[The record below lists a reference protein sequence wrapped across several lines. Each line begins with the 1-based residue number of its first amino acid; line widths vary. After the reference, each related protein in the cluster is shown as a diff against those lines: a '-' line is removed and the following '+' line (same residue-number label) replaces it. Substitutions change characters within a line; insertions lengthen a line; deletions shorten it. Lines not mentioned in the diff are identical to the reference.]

1 MALNEGGGG
10 EWGKDM
16 RGQRH
21 SREGDFLGNLGE
33 ESNIWRLGTVCVCWF
48 DIFWFGVW
56 RIVTGVHHVTGSFGL
71 GGQESSRNPRA
82 RESDRLCS

>member
-1 MALNEGGGG
+1 MGRGYEGAEAFG
-10 EWGKDM
+10 
-16 RGQRH
+16 RGT
-21 SREGDFLGNLGE
+21 FGNLGE

-56 RIVTGVHHVTGSFGL
+56 VDCCRGALVAGSFGL
-71 GGQESSRNPRA
+71 GGQESSWSPVA